1 MPSLTLPLNN
11 PKPSALLPLDVSIDL
26 PILDIFLLIESFNM
40 WSSVACIIAE
50 KSWSFKNPIAWVLLL
65 EMLIQGIWDK
75 AWEWEALSGVEDMLV
90 L

>member
-1 MPSLTLPLNN
+1 
-11 PKPSALLPLDVSIDL
+11 
-26 PILDIFLLIESFNM
+26 M

-50 KSWSFKNPIAWVLLL
+50 KSWGFKNPVAWVSLL

-75 AWEWEALSGVEDMLV
+75 AWEWEALSGIEDMLV